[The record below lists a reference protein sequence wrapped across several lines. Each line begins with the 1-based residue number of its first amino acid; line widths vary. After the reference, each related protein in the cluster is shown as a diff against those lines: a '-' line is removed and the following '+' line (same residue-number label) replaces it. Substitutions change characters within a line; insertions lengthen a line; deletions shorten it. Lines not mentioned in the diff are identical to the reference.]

1 MPGHGRI
8 KIFNFLRLK
17 GMRSK
22 LRPPVQF
29 VRLMLIPW
37 VKARLSLKEL
47 DHLAGPAEGLAR
59 KGTVVVAAHYGNH
72 AIADAF
78 LDHHRRLGVVEFV
91 FLDLSEAGG
100 LVEHLGPDSGCAV
113 WRPRPA
119 SAPDRVTFWLNALR
133 ARYATGRWCLSLDS
147 GDAFVFYRCETR
159 KLGDLTEF
167 LESESRD
174 HVYAVMVEMYGEK
187 PAAEFA
193 GLEAGQAPGGVLD
206 HFDPMGFM
214 TLDPGRYRN
223 VIVRGGIQRRTLFK
237 MRPRQ
242 SPALNRIPLV
252 RWQWYYAYLTGTR
265 VIMPTHLN
273 NPHSLWHSSPTGCI
287 LRFALLNDRATL
299 ETAAKWES
307 QAIIRDAGSACYPGL
322 SRLRDVPLK
331 QEVSRRYTGSRDLV
345 DCGLLNPGQWF

>member
-1 MPGHGRI
+1 
-8 KIFNFLRLK
+8 
-17 GMRSK
+17 
-22 LRPPVQF
+22 
-29 VRLMLIPW
+29 
-37 VKARLSLKEL
+37 
-47 DHLAGPAEGLAR
+47 
-59 KGTVVVAAHYGNH
+59 
-72 AIADAF
+72 
-78 LDHHRRLGVVEFV
+78 
-91 FLDLSEAGG
+91 
-100 LVEHLGPDSGCAV
+100 
-113 WRPRPA
+113 
-119 SAPDRVTFWLNALR
+119 
-133 ARYATGRWCLSLDS
+133 
-147 GDAFVFYRCETR
+147 
-159 KLGDLTEF
+159 
-167 LESESRD
+167 
-174 HVYAVMVEMYGEK
+174 
-187 PAAEFA
+187 
-193 GLEAGQAPGGVLD
+193 
-206 HFDPMGFM
+206 M

-331 QEVSRRYTGSRDLV
+331 QEVSRRYTGSRDPRRLRSAEPPASGSERRADTIEGRPLWSRACWSRV
-345 DCGLLNPGQWF
+345 PAGASRPGS